1 MLRSGIER
9 LSPKAQKII
18 ELTGEGP
25 SKPIANVDIAA
36 IIRDHPELID
46 GLNEY
51 TQWRADEF
59 TMIAREEVA
68 KPVAHGISQALKDL
82 RKPG

>member
-1 MLRSGIER
+1 MFPSGIDR
-9 LSPKAQKII
+9 LSPKAQRII

-25 SKPIANVDIAA
+25 SRPIADVDIAA

-51 TQWRADEF
+51 TQWRANEF
-59 TMIAREEVA
+59 TMIAKEEVA
-68 KPVAHGISQALKDL
+68 KPVAHGTSQALKDL